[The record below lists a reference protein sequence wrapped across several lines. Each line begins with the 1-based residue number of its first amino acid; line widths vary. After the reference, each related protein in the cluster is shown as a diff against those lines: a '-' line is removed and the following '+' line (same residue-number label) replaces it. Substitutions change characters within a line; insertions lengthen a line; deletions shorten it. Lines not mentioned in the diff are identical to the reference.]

1 MTFWWGRVKMRRP
14 GYIWSL
20 WGPCLDDV
28 LMPFGRALP
37 QKYADWSRTSGQVT
51 LPSGRLLPRSP
62 DVIRTVWPT
71 ELPPFRRQERPSGR
85 FTLKNKKLNKNLQKL
100 IFLRSVSE
108 RMYNPLITQSRSI
121 SKLGKDIKES

>member
-62 DVIRTVWPT
+62 DVIRTVQAPGETVRTLHSEKQKT
-71 ELPPFRRQERPSGR
+71 EEKFAEFNFSQVSFR
-85 FTLKNKKLNKNLQKL
+85 TH
-100 IFLRSVSE
+100 V
-108 RMYNPLITQSRSI
+108 
-121 SKLGKDIKES
+121 